1 MKGGRDF
8 LLPYNGHSETLSIK
22 LQVRKLLMTK
32 SKIFL
37 IEDDPD
43 ITTLVKETLEKEG
56 YEISA
61 FDRGQE
67 AVRQVEAVTPDLIIL
82 DLILPDTDGLEI
94 CKNLK
99 KDSSTAGISVLML
112 SSRDGEADIVTGL
125 ELGADDYVTK
135 PFSPRVLLARVRAVL
150 RRRSQEPVG
159 ENSVLRYKDFSIDPR
174 RFEVKHKEDL
184 VQLTKSEFRIMHLF
198 CRRPGWVFTR
208 NQIVEAVHGEM
219 TPVTARSVDVLIVGL
234 RQKLGEQGRLIETVR
249 GIGYRIKE

>member
-1 MKGGRDF
+1 
-8 LLPYNGHSETLSIK
+8 
-22 LQVRKLLMTK
+22 MTK

-43 ITTLVKETLEKEG
+43 ITTLVKESLEKEG
-56 YEISA
+56 YEITA
-61 FDRGQE
+61 FDRGKE
-67 AVRQVEAVTPDLIIL
+67 ALKQVESVSPDLILL
-82 DLILPDTDGLEI
+82 DLILPDLDGLEI
-94 CKNLK
+94 CKDLK
-99 KDSSTAGISVLML
+99 KDASTAGISVLML

-150 RRRSQEPVG
+150 RRRGQEPVG
-159 ENSVLRYKDFSIDPR
+159 ENSILRYRDFSIDPR
-174 RFEVKHKEDL
+174 RFEVRYNEEL
-184 VQLTKSEFRIMHLF
+184 VQLTKSEFRIIHLF

-234 RQKLGEQGRLIETVR
+234 RQKLGDQGRMIETVR